1 MQLRKLLDADRGIV
15 GQRVI
20 RRARLLDAWLLKI
33 ECVGKGR
40 NGRGKRKRAQAGRS
54 LGSRPS
60 HCQFAGHQCKASAR
74 QPKPPCGWCNA
85 ALLRLAHVLNAS
97 TLASVSSF
105 AATGHWDCQLCK
117 STAHSLAEGHPHSRQ
132 LGEECVDRRAAR
144 QTMWS
149 LPLCVSYQHPANRW
163 PSLAATLTGH
173 LTVNLHLRRAERC
186 APARSPVNRSRCQIA
201 RLWP

>member
-54 LGSRPS
+54 LGADPPTVNLPATSAKQVQGNPS
-60 HCQFAGHQCKASAR
+60 LPVAGATLRCSDWPTPSTLPLSPLFH
-74 QPKPPCGWCNA
+74 
-85 ALLRLAHVLNAS
+85 LLPRLA
-97 TLASVSSF
+97 
-105 AATGHWDCQLCK
+105 TGDCQLCK
-117 STAHSLAEGHPHSRQ
+117 STAHSLAEGHPPSRQ
-132 LGEECVDRRAAR
+132 LGGECVDGRAAR

-173 LTVNLHLRRAERC
+173 LTVKLHLRRAERC
-186 APARSPVNRSRCQIA
+186 SPARSPANRSHCQIA